1 MKILMVCLGNICR
14 SPLAEGILRQK
25 LQSAGLNVDVDS
37 AGTGGWHVGEAPH
50 KLSQNVAMRHNIDIS
65 GLRGR
70 KFTAADMHDFDKIY
84 VMDSENYNDVR
95 FIAGK
100 DWDENK
106 VDLIL
111 NRIEPGK
118 NKSVPDPWFDN
129 THAAFENVYQML
141 NQACDSIVAD
151 LKSDLTI

>member
-14 SPLAEGILRQK
+14 SPLAEGILRDK
-25 LQSAGLNVDVDS
+25 LEAAGLDVEVDS

-50 KLSQNVAMRHNIDIS
+50 KLSQKIAQLHNINIS
-65 GLRGR
+65 NLRGR
-70 KFTAADMHDFDKIY
+70 KFTSADMREFDKIY
-84 VMDSENYNDVR
+84 VMDSENYNDVKY
-95 FIAGK
+95 IAGA

-111 NRIEPGK
+111 NEVEPGL

-141 NQACDSIVAD
+141 DQACDKIVAD
-151 LKSDLTI
+151 LMIQ

>member
-1 MKILMVCLGNICR
+1 MVCLGNICR
-14 SPLAEGILRQK
+14 SPLAEGILRSK
-25 LQSAGLNVDVDS
+25 LEKAGLDVEVDS

-50 KLSQNVAMRHNIDIS
+50 KLSQSTALRHNIDIS
-65 GLRGR
+65 NLKGR
-70 KFTAADMHDFDKIY
+70 KFTSQDMLDFDKVF
-84 VMDSENYNDVR
+84 VMDSDNYNDVK

-100 DWDENK
+100 NWNEDK

-111 NRIEPGK
+111 NQSEPGR

-141 NQACDSIVAD
+141 DKACNVIVD
-151 LKSDLTI
+151 EIKQSL

>member
-14 SPLAEGILRQK
+14 SPLAEGILRSK
-25 LQSAGLNVDVDS
+25 LEKAGLDVEVDS

-50 KLSQNVAMRHNIDIS
+50 KLSQSTALRHNIDIS
-65 GLRGR
+65 NLKGR
-70 KFTAADMHDFDKIY
+70 KFTSQDMLDFDKVF
-84 VMDSENYNDVR
+84 VMDSDNYNDVK

-100 DWDENK
+100 NWNEDK

-111 NRIEPGK
+111 NQSEPGR

-141 NQACDSIVAD
+141 DKACNVIVD
-151 LKSDLTI
+151 EIKQSL